1 MLLNVLRYFFQI
13 NIDDLFVVM
22 TDVLFNEIKSDNM
35 DTDRWLQVVYMCQEE
50 GLLEIGVEIFLMLI
64 IRDVLNKVFIVFSMD
79 YIF

>member
-35 DTDRWLQVVYMCQEE
+35 DTDRWLQVVDMCQEE